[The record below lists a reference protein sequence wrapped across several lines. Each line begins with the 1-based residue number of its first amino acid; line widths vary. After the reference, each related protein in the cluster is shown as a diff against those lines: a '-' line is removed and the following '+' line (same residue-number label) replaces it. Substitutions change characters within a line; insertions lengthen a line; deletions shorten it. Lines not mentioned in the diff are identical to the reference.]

1 MDGRVD
7 ARIKKGLRGQ
17 NGSEQA
23 SLLNTYRTS
32 TTRQQHKRNLRMKKA
47 VDFCYFVRNALC
59 NEWLKKINLSNKI
72 RFPQTQI

>member
-32 TTRQQHKRNLRMKKA
+32 TTRQQHKRNLRMKKKGGRLLLLREERI
-47 VDFCYFVRNALC
+47 V
-59 NEWLKKINLSNKI
+59 
-72 RFPQTQI
+72 

>member
-1 MDGRVD
+1 MD

-23 SLLNTYRTS
+23 SLLKTYRTS
-32 TTRQQHKRNLRMKKA
+32 TTTTATQEEPKDEKGGRLLLLRE
-47 VDFCYFVRNALC
+47 DALC

-72 RFPQTQI
+72 RLPQTQI